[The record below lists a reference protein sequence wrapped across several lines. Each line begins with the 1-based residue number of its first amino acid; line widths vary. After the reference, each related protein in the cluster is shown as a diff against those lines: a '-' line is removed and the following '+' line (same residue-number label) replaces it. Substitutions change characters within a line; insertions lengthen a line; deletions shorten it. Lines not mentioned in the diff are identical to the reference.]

1 MSRSVA
7 DYLVK
12 EHEYENEYKKNFY
25 DKVLDDSENS
35 ASNNLEDDYFNE
47 IDESIQNNIKINK
60 LHNYFLDMKNNCL
73 KMGYLQN
80 MSFYDFCCLIGEK
93 NLFKKN

>member
-1 MSRSVA
+1 M
-7 DYLVK
+7 
-12 EHEYENEYKKNFY
+12 
-25 DKVLDDSENS
+25 
-35 ASNNLEDDYFNE
+35 YFIMIIKMIILLLN
-47 IDESIQNNIKINK
+47 INKYIFINYFSLQIIKIKNNIKINK

-93 NLFKKN
+93 NLFKK

>member
-35 ASNNLEDDYFNE
+35 AEDDYFNE

-93 NLFKKN
+93 NLFKK